1 MADFKILCKN
11 TINSSLSNRTQLS
24 IKPQMSISTLYGTIK
39 DHKENNPLRPIGTAY
54 DSLTLGAEQ
63 FISKLLEPLRQNC
76 TYAINSQ
83 IKFKNEFLK
92 FQPNFDPETQEIFT
106 LDVNSLFPNIN
117 NTRTINYILNEVYE
131 APGKFFVEKNKQ
143 GKTLPAPSREKFR
156 QFLHGVLNS
165 FNIFRCHIGVFSQK
179 KGVKMGSPLSSLF
192 ADLFLGILE
201 RTVIAKLE
209 RQGHIFKWLRYA
221 DDCIVVGKKGSF
233 EHILN
238 KVNRWDKDIEF
249 SYEKM
254 IDNELTFLSSTIF
267 LTNGSFEFR
276 PSRKNGAET
285 ILTNFNKATISE
297 KYLVSNIFTMLH
309 HSQNSS
315 SSHDILLNDMENN
328 LKPILLNNGYPLK
341 TINSNY
347 FKFLRNGPKPKP
359 PDVNFS
365 LSIPY
370 TSKTIDYH
378 IKKLIAQIKVVMPN
392 FHVRLAYKGIK
403 LSNLFSADAKQ
414 KISEEIQTTN
424 CVYHFKCLCLS
435 HYVGMTARTIKARA
449 TEHRN
454 PSSAKGIYYHIHSCP
469 NYLSR
474 LSIFESENFKPSDGV
489 RTRKKLRDKFFMQH
503 FRVLQRSFGSYYDRR
518 KTEAFFIRILR
529 PDLNEQNK
537 HRYFTLF

>member
-1 MADFKILCKN
+1 
-11 TINSSLSNRTQLS
+11 
-24 IKPQMSISTLYGTIK
+24 
-39 DHKENNPLRPIGTAY
+39 
-54 DSLTLGAEQ
+54 
-63 FISKLLEPLRQNC
+63 
-76 TYAINSQ
+76 
-83 IKFKNEFLK
+83 
-92 FQPNFDPETQEIFT
+92 
-106 LDVNSLFPNIN
+106 
-117 NTRTINYILNEVYE
+117 
-131 APGKFFVEKNKQ
+131 
-143 GKTLPAPSREKFR
+143 
-156 QFLHGVLNS
+156 
-165 FNIFRCHIGVFSQK
+165 
-179 KGVKMGSPLSSLF
+179 
-192 ADLFLGILE
+192 
-201 RTVIAKLE
+201 
-209 RQGHIFKWLRYA
+209 
-221 DDCIVVGKKGSF
+221 
-233 EHILN
+233 
-238 KVNRWDKDIEF
+238 
-249 SYEKM
+249 
-254 IDNELTFLSSTIF
+254 
-267 LTNGSFEFR
+267 
-276 PSRKNGAET
+276 
-285 ILTNFNKATISE
+285 
-297 KYLVSNIFTMLH
+297 MLH

-403 LSNLFSADAKQ
+403 LSNLFSADAKP

-537 HRYFTLF
+537 HRYFTLFRVGNF